1 MICIEH
7 YLCGFYVHVLHIFHM
22 DMYAQT
28 HIEYMIC
35 TYVCIYNMCLFV
47 YVCMYVLN
55 IHIKLVVCVYVCKY
69 ICIKY
74 ALINWLS
81 ILGLFSLS
89 PPLSSEFIFGLFS
102 HSI

>member
-1 MICIEH
+1 VAFMCTSYIYFIWICTQRH
-7 YLCGFYVHVLHIFHM
+7 
-22 DMYAQT
+22 T
-28 HIEYMIC
+28 EYMIC

-81 ILGLFSLS
+81 ILGLFSPS